1 MRGIESH
8 FDTMSARLFHASYPQ
23 NSCCKIGRHPDQSKL
38 HLSVG
43 ALVKVSDTVWPA
55 FKPFKDKVG
64 ELTEMFQLPG
74 MGPQPLVVFKVKFGS
89 VTETARANMQSML
102 ERQYMQTMEHIIPS
116 FDDGELVLILAHHL
130 IPSSQGDEP
139 SHIGAVAEQE
149 KLAHIRTPSDECYEV
164 FDVNAPATLAACHA
178 MACAERRSAERRS
191 APRRWPSHGGL
202 CLRAAPAQEHAQR
215 AAPAQEHAQRAAPAQ
230 EHAQRAAPAQ
240 KRGVLAQE
248 DVAKLKLEKSVAR
261 ATRVK
266 CLQFKRKTDNKTRKA
281 LERAQK
287 LTDSHAKAA
296 KPAASAPPLHTTD
309 MAADVALLLS
319 LKS

>member
-1 MRGIESH
+1 
-8 FDTMSARLFHASYPQ
+8 
-23 NSCCKIGRHPDQSKL
+23 
-38 HLSVG
+38 VG

-178 MACAERRSAERRS
+178 MAHSDRRSAARRSAEKSSAVERS
-191 APRRWPSHGGL
+191 AVPSGAPRRWPSLGGL
-202 CLRAAPAQEHAQR
+202 RLRDAPA
-215 AAPAQEHAQRAAPAQ
+215 P

>member
-215 AAPAQEHAQRAAPAQ
+215 AAPAQ
-230 EHAQRAAPAQ
+230 